1 MADNTIHCDIVSA
14 EGEIFSGAA
23 KMVFVPASQGE
34 MGIAPRHAPLLT
46 LLKSGEVR
54 VPTPEGEEQSFFV
67 GGGAIEIQ
75 PKKVTVLADT
85 ALRANDLDEARALEA
100 KQRAEELLASNLDKI
115 SEAEALAELV
125 RAAAQLK
132 MIAKLRKIKG

>member
-1 MADNTIHCDIVSA
+1 MH
-14 EGEIFSGAA
+14 
-23 KMVFVPASQGE
+23 
-34 MGIAPRHAPLLT
+34 
-46 LLKSGEVR
+46 
-54 VPTPEGEEQSFFV
+54 V

-85 ALRANDLDEARALEA
+85 ALRAHDLDEARAIEA
-100 KQRAEELLASNLDKI
+100 KQRAEELLASNLDKV

-132 MIAKLRKIKG
+132 MIAKLRKTKG